1 MKLIL
6 KSDDLV
12 HLITGKNPS
21 NMRKVLLTVS
31 QKSKKLNSASHG
43 FNSKRKTKSQF
54 KNKTFKNLKHFWS
67 QFIQMELAQ
76 TVSLL
81 TCLSEMWLIK
91 VQMLL
96 LMTLL
101 GLLIARNVCK
111 KPYFYQFLCRSTLL
125 ELGGLGKV
133 CLCLDHQVLAK
144 QC

>member
-31 QKSKKLNSASHG
+31 QKSKKLNSTSHV

-81 TCLSEMWLIK
+81 TCLSEM
-91 VQMLL
+91 
-96 LMTLL
+96 
-101 GLLIARNVCK
+101 
-111 KPYFYQFLCRSTLL
+111 
-125 ELGGLGKV
+125 
-133 CLCLDHQVLAK
+133 
-144 QC
+144 